1 LGRVWA
7 GHYGAYTT
15 NGNICTPVMM
25 IAEKAP
31 TSSWGTTPL
40 APEPVQFYRHGAGMP
55 LDPPAPARL
64 GA

>member
-25 IAEKAP
+25 IAEKAADLILGDHAP
-31 TSSWGTTPL
+31 GT
-40 APEPVQFYRHGAGMP
+40 
-55 LDPPAPARL
+55 
-64 GA
+64 